1 MADPDALYPIREI
14 SRLTGVTPIT
24 LRAWE
29 RRYDLIEPV
38 RTDSGHRL
46 YTQEHVDFINQA
58 VELTKRGIPISKVK
72 AVISER
78 QEAEKNLRS
87 HGDIDFSLELIQAC
101 RECDY
106 LETHQL
112 VDQLY
117 VDLLEEQ
124 VKKVIVDVTLMVNK
138 EEPAVQVLWQSV
150 IVPLLSARIR
160 QGRRL
165 LDKIGRQNVYITSL
179 EGEQGVLQRIMANT
193 ALEKGFNPML
203 GLAVETEDL
212 VDTLKKLHCEALI
225 LIAPDADE
233 ITFEKWK
240 QWSANHSSVE
250 TFFVTN
256 NDTFESNRLNF
267 KVISLQHIQLM

>member
-46 YTQEHVDFINQA
+46 YTQDHVDFINQA

-72 AVISER
+72 SVLSER
-78 QEAEKNLRS
+78 KEAEKTFRN

-101 RECDY
+101 RHYDY

-112 VDQLY
+112 VDQMY

-124 VKKVIVDVTLMVNK
+124 VTKIIVDVTLMVNK

-150 IVPLLSARIR
+150 VVPLLSARIR

-165 LDKIGRQNVYITSL
+165 LDKIGRQNIYITSVSS
-179 EGEQGVLQRIMANT
+179 EQGVLQRIMANI
-193 ALEKGFNPML
+193 ALEKGYNPML
-203 GLAVETEDL
+203 GLSVQSNDL
-212 VDTLKKLHCEALI
+212 IDTLKKLYCESLV
-225 LIAPDADE
+225 LIAPDADDE
-233 ITFEKWK
+233 TFEHWK
-240 QWSANHSSVE
+240 SWASAHSSVE

-256 NDTFESNRLNF
+256 KDTLESNRLNF
-267 KVISLQHIQLM
+267 KVVSLDKIELY